1 MRISL
6 LFAILGLMIVE
17 ALLLPRS
24 VRDFRIMQK
33 MRRETASPQGLPI
46 SLGPFAAYDANGRPL
61 ALVTDDTRWIVPLV
75 IHSVRLSSDLD
86 FLDRLRKALP
96 DRAITF
102 VGVCDDSRC
111 GDRQKPNV
119 PLLAY
124 GSYAPLQ
131 DIVRLDRQGQ
141 ILLLNQFWGVT
152 KSLHRTS
159 SMENLAAEIQ
169 QQIRQVTG
177 K

>member
-1 MRISL
+1 MRIYL

-24 VRDFRIMQK
+24 VRDFRLMQK
-33 MRRETASPQGLPI
+33 VRHETAPVQGLPI
-46 SLGPFAAYDANGRPL
+46 SLGPFAAYDTNGRPL
-61 ALVTDDTRWIVPLV
+61 ALVTGDTRWIVPVV
-75 IHSVRLSSDLD
+75 IHTSQLASDLEY
-86 FLDRLRKALP
+86 LGRLRKALP

-102 VGVCDDSRC
+102 VGVCDNSGC
-111 GDRQKPNV
+111 GNGQASEV

-131 DIVRLDRQGQ
+131 DIVRLDGQGQ
-141 ILLLNQFWGVT
+141 VLVLNQFWGVT
-152 KSLHRTS
+152 KSLPRTS

-169 QQIRQVTG
+169 QVTG

>member
-1 MRISL
+1 
-6 LFAILGLMIVE
+6 
-17 ALLLPRS
+17 
-24 VRDFRIMQK
+24 
-33 MRRETASPQGLPI
+33 MRRETAPAQGLPL
-46 SLGPFAAYDANGRPL
+46 SLGSFAAYDTNGRPL

-75 IHSVRLSSDLD
+75 IHSGQLSADLD
-86 FLDRLRKALP
+86 YLVRLRKALP
-96 DRAITF
+96 ERAITV
-102 VGVCDDSRC
+102 VGVYDNSRC
-111 GDRQKPNV
+111 GNGQASEV

-131 DIVRLDRQGQ
+131 DILRVDGQGQ
-141 ILLLNQFWGVT
+141 VLLLNQLWGVR

-169 QQIRQVTG
+169 QVTG